1 MSRSW
6 ERKVRRNSAQ
16 LNKNL
21 KKRGID
27 PIAAKSSA
35 ASSSATT
42 RFKGRNFISPILLLL
57 FVGAYTL
64 LMPMQD
70 QGDGTSQTMNW
81 FVVAAYAFLALMFFV
96 RRPYLQVGAD
106 HVQTRRMMGDKR
118 LGKDEIKSIMVQKG
132 YVVIQPA
139 KGGNWVFSRL
149 MNRYPVEQMG
159 ERLEKLAAA
168 HGIPF
173 QKS

>member
-16 LNKNL
+16 LNQKL
-21 KKRGID
+21 KKSGID
-27 PIAAKSSA
+27 PMAAKGPS
-35 ASSSATT
+35 ASSSLTM

-57 FVGAYTL
+57 FVGAYAM
-64 LMPMQD
+64 LMPMQE
-70 QGDGTSQTMNW
+70 QEGSSEAMNW
-81 FVVAAYAFLALMFFV
+81 FVVAAYAFLALMFFL
-96 RRPYLQVGAD
+96 RRPYLQVGPD
-106 HVQTRRMMGDKR
+106 HVQTRRMLGDKR
-118 LGKDEIKSIMVQKG
+118 LGKDEIKGITVQKG
-132 YVVIQPA
+132 YVIIQPA
-139 KGGNWVFSRL
+139 KGGNWVFSRV
-149 MNRYPVEQMG
+149 MNRYPVERMG